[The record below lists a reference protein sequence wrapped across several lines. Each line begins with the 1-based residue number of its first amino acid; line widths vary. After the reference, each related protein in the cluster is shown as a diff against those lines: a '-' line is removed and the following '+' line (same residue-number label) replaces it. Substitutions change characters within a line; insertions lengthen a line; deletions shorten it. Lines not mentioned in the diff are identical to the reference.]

1 MQTVCHG
8 DVKVNSS
15 VSLPYDF
22 QVEKQTQ
29 CGPEELSPLGK
40 SLPRFSRCQ
49 QYLRNESEDSM
60 FKVEMCQIF
69 QSPQSAS
76 ERKHSSPLLN
86 SFEFVTAQAC

>member
-8 DVKVNSS
+8 DAKVNSS

-22 QVEKQTQ
+22 QMEKQTQ

-40 SLPRFSRCQ
+40 SLPHFSRCQ

-60 FKVEMCQIF
+60 FKVEIVRFCRVPRVCQ
-69 QSPQSAS
+69 
-76 ERKHSSPLLN
+76 RGNLPLL
-86 SFEFVTAQAC
+86 F